1 MCSSFGPRFNAFLP
15 RVVPVRHLSALTLG
29 ARHHSLDPNE
39 KREAVVTNA
48 TESQELTRVGP
59 GTVMGELMRQYWIP
73 AAKSSEV
80 PVKGDPL
87 RLMLLGEK
95 LIAFRDEQGRV
106 GVMDH
111 RCPHRCASLF
121 FGRNEDGGIRCVYHG
136 WKFDTAGSCVDMPNL
151 PAEQDF
157 RDKVK
162 AKAYRVTER
171 AGLIWVYMGT
181 RVEAPPMPDIEAS
194 LLPDTEVFRMFTQRE
209 CNWLQALEGD
219 IDTSHFSFLHVGS
232 VLPEQ
237 VGDDNMLKY
246 QVANRAPAY
255 HVADTAWGTMYSALR
270 PAEDGQTYW
279 RFAHFGFPFWT
290 WVPQGDIT
298 DRVQARAWVPM
309 DDTHTMFI
317 SLTWKKM
324 PRMLPLK
331 DGNPI
336 PGAKPQ
342 IDYLPATTDWFGRWR
357 PAANAGN
364 DYMIDR
370 EAQRNDVIYTGI
382 TQIHMQDQAITESMG
397 GIVDH
402 SFEHLAPSDQ
412 MITRTRRRL
421 LMAARALRDHGTIPP
436 GVDEPDV
443 YARARSG
450 ECVVKGD
457 DWQAVYED
465 RLRQVLRP
473 VEFRRAAE

>member
-1 MCSSFGPRFNAFLP
+1 M
-15 RVVPVRHLSALTLG
+15 
-29 ARHHSLDPNE
+29 
-39 KREAVVTNA
+39 TNA
-48 TESQELTRVGP
+48 IESEELTRVGP
-59 GTVMGELMRQYWIP
+59 GTPMGQLMRQYWIP
-73 AAKSSEV
+73 AARSSEV
-80 PVKGDPL
+80 PAKGDPL

-95 LIAFRDEQGRV
+95 LIAFRDSAGRV

-121 FGRNEDGGIRCVYHG
+121 FGRNEEGGIAASIM
-136 WKFDTAGSCVDMPNL
+136 AGSSTPTAIAWSMPNL

-157 RDKVK
+157 RHKVK
-162 AKAYRVTER
+162 AKAYRAVER
-171 AGLIWVYMGT
+171 AGLIWVYMGA
-181 RVEAPPMPDIEAS
+181 RAEAPPMPAIEAT
-194 LLPDTEVFRMFTQRE
+194 LLDEAEVQLMFAQRE

-219 IDTSHFSFLHVGS
+219 IDTSHFGFLHVGS
-232 VLPEQ
+232 VRPEQ

-246 QVANRAPAY
+246 QVGNRAPAY
-255 HVADTAWGTMYSALR
+255 HVAETDWGTMYSAYR
-270 PAEDGQTYW
+270 PAEDGKTYW

-324 PRMLPLK
+324 SRMPPLK
-331 DGNPI
+331 GGRSI
-336 PGAKPQ
+336 PGAKPE
-342 IDYLPATTDWFGRWR
+342 IDYLPKSTDWYGRWR
-357 PAANAGN
+357 PVANAEN
-364 DYMIDR
+364 DYFIDR

-397 GIVDH
+397 PIVDH

-421 LMAARALRDHGTIPP
+421 LLAARALRDSGTVPP
-436 GVDEPDV
+436 GVDTPDV

-450 ECVVKGD
+450 ECVMQGD
-457 DWQAVYED
+457 DWQAVYEK
-465 RLRQVLRP
+465 RLNDVIRP
-473 VEFRRAAE
+473 VALRAAAE